1 MAGDNSSR
9 CGVVGINQLPPA
21 AIPHLFR
28 SFGQSYNVGHHDRC
42 QNTVAK
48 RSAFRGTNESCNLVC
63 NFIYVADPWQVV
75 FTLK

>member
-9 CGVVGINQLPPA
+9 CSVVGINQLPPA

-28 SFGQSYNVGHHDRC
+28 SFGQSYNAGHHDRC

-48 RSAFRGTNESCNLVC
+48 WPLWAKER
-63 NFIYVADPWQVV
+63 
-75 FTLK
+75 TLAK